1 MSKIDYKKELKTFYA
16 ASAKQPVIVDMP
28 TLNYLTVDGIG
39 NPNTSTEYKQAVE
52 ALFSLAYTI
61 KFAIKKGPNAID
73 YGVMPLEGLWWM
85 DDMTQFSV
93 ARKDEWKWTMMIMQP
108 AIVTRTMVDAYKS
121 ELARKK
127 ELAALS
133 KVKFTAFKEGKAAQ
147 MLHVGPFTEEGP
159 TIDTLHAFIA
169 ASGFKLAGKH
179 HEIYL
184 SDIRKA
190 APAKWKTIIRQPM
203 E

>member
-1 MSKIDYKKELKTFYA
+1 MSKIDHKKELKHLYT
-16 ASAKQPVIVDMP
+16 ASAKQPAFVDVP
-28 TLNYLTVDGIG
+28 TLNYLRIDGIG
-39 NPNTSTEYKQAVE
+39 DPNTSSAYQHAVQ

-61 KFAIKKGPNAID
+61 KFAIKKGPAAVD

-85 DDMTQFSV
+85 DDMKQFSV
-93 ARKDEWKWTMMIMQP
+93 ARKDEWKWTLMIMQP
-108 AIVTRTMVDAYKS
+108 AVVTRAIVDTCRS

-127 ELAALS
+127 DLASLS
-133 KVKFTAFKEGKAAQ
+133 NVEFAAFKEGKAAQ
-147 MLHVGPFTEEGP
+147 ILHIGPFTEEGP
-159 TIDTLHAFIA
+159 TIETLHGFIEA
-169 ASGFKLAGKH
+169 HGFKLAGKH

-190 APAKWKTIIRQPM
+190 APAKWKTVIRQPV